1 MVPKPTDVAY
11 WTNPRHLDGKTGDRP
26 SDEKSGACGLADFNC
41 GKGPADDSATAIEEL
56 HPHRPNA
63 DCAEDSTHVLCR
75 LQLLKSGLKFDLPP
89 NFRDFAPFHHIYLL
103 I

>member
-11 WTNPRHLDGKTGDRP
+11 WTNPVHFDGKTGRQ
-26 SDEKSGACGLADFNC
+26 SCAKYCACELAYFNC

-63 DCAEDSTHVLCR
+63 DCVEDSTHVLCR

-89 NFRDFAPFHHIYLL
+89 NFRDFAPFHYIYLL